1 MDKLQ
6 FPSKI
11 KRFLKIMMQMFQE
24 AFEKAVEYK
33 KNPMDIEDQIME
45 ELENM

>member
-1 MDKLQ
+1 MQKLQ
-6 FPSKI
+6 FPSKKKI
-11 KRFLKIMMQMFQE
+11 FYKIMMQMFQE

-33 KNPMDIEDQIME
+33 KNPVDIEDQIME

>member
-1 MDKLQ
+1 MGCFRLY
-6 FPSKI
+6 FS
-11 KRFLKIMMQMFQE
+11 FWSFQMFQE

-33 KNPMDIEDQIME
+33 KNPVDIEDQILE